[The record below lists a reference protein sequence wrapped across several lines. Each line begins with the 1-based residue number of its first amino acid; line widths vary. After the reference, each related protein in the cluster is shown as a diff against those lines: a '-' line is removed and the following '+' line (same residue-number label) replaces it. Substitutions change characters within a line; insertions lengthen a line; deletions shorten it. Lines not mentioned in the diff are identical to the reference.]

1 MAYVVVID
9 DDEDM
14 ATATATVLR
23 DSGHDVRIELDISK
37 AESVLKERRPD
48 LIVLDVMF
56 PGDLSA
62 GFVLARKIRHNISK
76 LKGVPVIMLTA
87 VNKVYAGF
95 NFSNC
100 DIDDHWLPVAE
111 FLNKPVDPV
120 VLQEKV
126 AALLSGAGSIAAY
139 AGKEACGAEQ

>member
-9 DDEDM
+9 DDEDL

-23 DSGHDVRIELDISK
+23 DSGHDVRIEFDIRN
-37 AESVLKERRPD
+37 AESVLEERRPD

-62 GFVLARKIRHNISK
+62 GFVLARKIRHDYDK

-87 VNKVYAGF
+87 VNKALAGL
-95 NFSNC
+95 NLASC

-111 FLNKPVDPV
+111 FLDKPVDPV
-120 VLQEKV
+120 VLKEKV
-126 AALLSGAGSIAAY
+126 ATLLAA
-139 AGKEACGAEQ
+139 K